1 MANLMLYAKGKGD
14 TRFGAVDL
22 ANGAF
27 PVPLMHATLVP
38 EAKLDILKQRA
49 SLLHRMHPDTVVQ
62 IRYAGASKVLYQ
74 AGGEAA

>member
-14 TRFGAVDL
+14 TRFGAVDM
-22 ANGAF
+22 ANGTF
-27 PVPLMHATLVP
+27 PVPLMYATLVP

-49 SLLHRMHPDTVVQ
+49 GLLHRMRPNTVFQV
-62 IRYAGASKVLYQ
+62 RYAGAPKVLFQ

>member
-14 TRFGAVDL
+14 ARFGAVDM

-38 EAKLDILKQRA
+38 EAKLEILKQRA
-49 SLLHRMHPDTVVQ
+49 DLLHRMHPDTVFQV
-62 IRYAGASKVLYQ
+62 RYAGASKVLFQ
-74 AGGEAA
+74 SGGEAE

>member
-14 TRFGAVDL
+14 TCFGAVDM

-49 SLLHRMHPDTVVQ
+49 SLLHRMHPDTVFQ
-62 IRYAGASKVLYQ
+62 IRYAGAHKVLYQ
-74 AGGEAA
+74 AGGEAE

>member
-14 TRFGAVDL
+14 TRFGAVDM

-49 SLLHRMHPDTVVQ
+49 SLLQRMNPDITFQ
-62 IRYAGASKVLYQ
+62 IRYAGTTKVLFQ
-74 AGGEAA
+74 AGDAA